1 MNKYFLRYSALQ
13 PTDLNTTV
21 DHLILSCHTIDTE
34 ALDTVA
40 DTVEDIVND
49 SDMDANDS
57 LVATEQGDFTN
68 ALRFHLH
75 TKSTNKSA

>member
-21 DHLILSCHTIDTE
+21 DHLILSCHTIDTS
-34 ALDTVA
+34 LDTVA
-40 DTVEDIVND
+40 DTVEDTAND
-49 SDMDANDS
+49 SDTDEKDS

-75 TKSTNKSA
+75 SKSTN

>member
-1 MNKYFLRYSALQ
+1 MNKYFLRYSAHQ

-34 ALDTVA
+34 VLDTVA
-40 DTVEDIVND
+40 DTEND
-49 SDMDANDS
+49 TDLDADDS

-68 ALRFHLH
+68 ALRFHLY
-75 TKSTNKSA
+75 TKSTN